1 MKEMLTIYNDE
12 LEAIGVKS
20 RDEVHKLGF
29 RHRVVQCHIIKKSRK
44 EKYIYFQQ
52 RAYDKD
58 ICPGM
63 YDIAC
68 AGHVDEGEEFLFSMK
83 RELFEEVGIR
93 IQDNDLKYVGTKFEC
108 RKSKECVDNEICEL
122 FLLKVNSD
130 DDFKINEEVLR
141 MVKSPLDLYEKWVKE
156 KIEVLPAVSL
166 EDNKIVELNKKNSC
180 PHIFEYS
187 EYLLEKMKEL

>member
-12 LEAIGVKS
+12 LEAIGIKS
-20 RDEVHKLGF
+20 RDEVHRCGL

-44 EKYIYFQQ
+44 DKYIYFQQ

-68 AGHVDEGEEFLFSMK
+68 AGHVDAGEEFLYSMK
-83 RELFEEVGIR
+83 RELLEEVGIR
-93 IQDNDLKYVGTKFEC
+93 IKNDNLKYVGTKFE
-108 RKSKECVDNEICEL
+108 RREGSDYIDDEICEL
-122 FLLKVNSD
+122 FILKIDSD
-130 DDFKINEEVLR
+130 DEFYINEEVLG
-141 MVKSPLDLYEKWVKE
+141 MVKAPLNMYKKWTKGS
-156 KIEVLPAVSL
+156 IEVLMAISL
-166 EDNKIVELNKKNSC
+166 KDNSTIELNKKNSC

-187 EYLLEKMKEL
+187 EYLIEKMMEL